1 MALMIPVEVR
11 NDQKGTAW
19 YAFALV
25 NLELNGRGK
34 DRASALEAL
43 KKKLAPVYGKDIELY
58 IQSEN
63 VKFPTALSVEEYID
77 WASSRSKVS

>member
-11 NDQKGTAW
+11 NDQKGTTW

-25 NLELNGRGK
+25 NMELNGKGN
-34 DRASALEAL
+34 DRAKALEAL
-43 KKKLAPVYGKDIELY
+43 RKRLVPVYGNDIELY

-63 VKFPTALSVEEYID
+63 VRFPTALSVEEYID
-77 WASSRSKVS
+77 WASTRANVK

>member
-25 NLELNGRGK
+25 NMELNGRGK
-34 DRASALEAL
+34 DRAGAVEAL
-43 KKKLAPVYGKDIELY
+43 KKKLVTVYGNDIELH
-58 IQSEN
+58 IQSETVN
-63 VKFPTALSVEEYID
+63 FPTALLVKEYFD
-77 WASSRSKVS
+77 WASSRAAVK